1 MSMNFSV
8 QSNIRNYDVLIESNT
23 DFIGQLAQSPQ
34 ACFVVDENVWSL
46 YSSTLLKDLPTS
58 DVIVLPINED
68 RKSLETVQEL
78 YDQFVTLSAKRNLKL
93 ISFGGGILQDITGFA
108 ASTIYRGIH
117 WIYIPTTLLAQADSC
132 IGSKTSLNYHGYK
145 NLIGTFFPP
154 AQIHIYPPFLKTQS
168 DADFYSGLG
177 EVIKLHLMGG
187 ELNFRDLIQHIPSIL
202 SRDSDALLQAIRVSL
217 DVKLS
222 YMDGDEFDVGR
233 RNLLNYGH
241 DFGHALESTSN
252 FAVPHGQAVVFGMLA
267 ANFVARNRGLLNEML
282 AAEIAQNLILPSL
295 KVLPPPDSIEP
306 EVMIDAMKKD
316 KKRTGDLLA
325 LIMMQNNFDFI
336 RINDLTPVEVAN
348 ALTESK
354 AILNL

>member
-8 QSNIRNYDVLIESNT
+8 QSNIRNYDVLIESDP
-23 DFIGQLAQSPQ
+23 DFIEQLAQSPQ
-34 ACFVVDENVWSL
+34 ACFVVDENVWNL

-154 AQIHIYPPFLKTQS
+154 AQIYIYPPFLKTQS
-168 DADFYSGLG
+168 DPDFYSGLG

-187 ELNFRDLIQHIPSIL
+187 ELNFRDLIQHIPSIM
-202 SRDSDALLQAIRVSL
+202 SRDPDALLQAIRVSL

-222 YMDGDEFDVGR
+222 YMDGDEFDIGR

-282 AAEIAQNLILPSL
+282 ATEIARNLILPSL
-295 KVLPPPDSIEP
+295 KVLPPVHSIEP
-306 EVMIDAMKKD
+306 EVIIDAMKKD

-336 RINDLTPVEVAN
+336 RINDLTPVEVAS

-354 AILNL
+354 AMLNL